1 MSLVMVALTMGLPA
15 PAIAQSLLGVEQQ
28 SRQCLQGGPRAG
40 CSLALRQAEV
50 LQERAA
56 ELQAFPCQTVLLGL
70 QADLI
75 MERDGQGR
83 GAEAIADLP
92 GIVRGCA
99 EAGL

>member
-1 MSLVMVALTMGLPA
+1 MSLVMVGLMAGLHNPA
-15 PAIAQSLLGVEQQ
+15 VAQTLAGVEQL
-28 SRQCLQGGPRAG
+28 SRQCLQGGPRSG
-40 CSLALRQAEV
+40 CTLALRQAEV

-56 ELQAFPCQTVLLGL
+56 ELQVFPCQTLLLGL

-92 GIVRGCA
+92 GMLRGCS
-99 EAGL
+99 GI

>member
-1 MSLVMVALTMGLPA
+1 MVVLTIGMPA
-15 PAIAQSLLGVEQQ
+15 PAVAQSLTGVEQQ
-28 SRQCLQGGPRAG
+28 SRQCLQGGPRSG
-40 CSLALRQAEV
+40 CGIALRQAEV

-56 ELQAFPCQTVLLGL
+56 ELQAFPCQTLLLGL

-92 GIVRGCA
+92 GIARGCA